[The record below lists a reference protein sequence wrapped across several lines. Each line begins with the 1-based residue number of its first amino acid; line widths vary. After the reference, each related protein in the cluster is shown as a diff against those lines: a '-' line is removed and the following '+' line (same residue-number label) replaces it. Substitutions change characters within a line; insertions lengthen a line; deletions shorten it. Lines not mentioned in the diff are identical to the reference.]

1 MNYLRVVSKFKLN
14 GSTVPATNSCKSPQ
28 KSKYLVRASQNRG
41 NPAVNQ
47 RRPPGVVAFDAR
59 PIYVANRNATRE
71 AFGGF
76 GRPNNSAGVGFL
88 LVFKE
93 REKKKKRHLIW
104 R

>member
-14 GSTVPATNSCKSPQ
+14 GSKVPATNSCKSPQ

-93 REKKKKRHLIW
+93 REKKKNAI
-104 R
+104 

>member
-1 MNYLRVVSKFKLN
+1 MGPFKLT
-14 GSTVPATNSCKSPQ
+14 GSEVLATNSCKSPQ

-93 REKKKKRHLIW
+93 REKKKRHLIW